1 MGCIVA
7 CSRIRAVDAAS
18 DAATVGSRT
27 ALSGAVSDV
36 ILAVTERQ
44 IAPGETASF
53 PFVARTAYG
62 IPSIHEF
69 NVISDN
75 PNFNPEWVRLGQSAG
90 DSYGPHYILEIS
102 PGDIGRSQYGAYP
115 LRLSWRTAG
124 TYRQAGGRC
133 TLIIRPCVRA
143 VAEPAVKIWPTGQ
156 VCLLLENYGSTDM
169 DVSISIRRR
178 GSDWS
183 RQWDFHLL
191 AKDDPFSFSALFDPP
206 PGKRSGD
213 FELTVS
219 AAGVP
224 LVRRTIRARRSLIPG
239 RLISDMQVSA

>member
-7 CSRIRAVDAAS
+7 YSRVRVVDAAS
-18 DAATVGSRT
+18 GAATVGSRT

-44 IAPGETASF
+44 ITPGETASF
-53 PFVARTAYG
+53 PFTARTAYG

-69 NVISDN
+69 TVISDN
-75 PNFNPEWVRLGQSAG
+75 PDFDPDWVRLGQSAG
-90 DSYGPHYILEIS
+90 DSYRPRYILEIS
-102 PGDIGRSQYGAYP
+102 PGDISRCQYGAYP
-115 LRLSWRTAG
+115 LRLSWRAAG
-124 TYRQAGGRC
+124 TYRQAAGRC
-133 TLIIRPCVRA
+133 TLIIRPRVRA
-143 VAEPAVKIWPTGQ
+143 VAEPAVKIWPAGQ
-156 VCLLLENYGSTDM
+156 ACLLLENYGRTDM
-169 DVSISIRRR
+169 DVSISIRHR

-183 RQWDFHLL
+183 RQWDLDL
-191 AKDDPFSFSALFDPP
+191 PAQDGPFSFSALFDPP
-206 PGKRSGD
+206 PGKRSGE

>member
-1 MGCIVA
+1 MRYSDAEMTGSV
-7 CSRIRAVDAAS
+7 SQAAS
-18 DAATVGSRT
+18 GAATVGSRT

-53 PFVARTAYG
+53 PFAVRTAYG

-69 NVISDN
+69 TVISDN
-75 PNFNPEWVRLGQSAG
+75 PAFNPDWVRLGQSAG

-102 PGDIGRSQYGAYP
+102 PGDIGRSQYGTYP
-115 LRLSWRTAG
+115 LRLSWRAAG

-133 TLIIRPCVRA
+133 TLTIRPCVRTL
-143 VAEPAVKIWPTGQ
+143 AEPAVKIWPTGQ
-156 VCLLLENYGSTDM
+156 VCLPLENYGRTGM
-169 DVSISIRRR
+169 DVSISIRHR

-183 RQWDFHLL
+183 RQWEFDLP
-191 AKDDPFSFSALFDPP
+191 ARDDPFSFSALFDPP
-206 PGKRSGD
+206 PGRRSGD
-213 FELTVS
+213 FDLAVS

-224 LVRRTIRARRSLIPG
+224 LVRRTVRARRSLIPG